1 MSIDV
6 RKLKNGIPVLMENV
20 DSVDTVSLGIY
31 VKTGARDEFPEESGV
46 SHYIEHMMFKGT
58 ETRSAKDISEEM
70 DNEGGIMNA
79 FTSRGSTGYYVRML
93 SSRIEKGIELLS
105 DMFLNSTFTE
115 ENLERERNVIIEEIR
130 MYDDIPEE
138 VIHDENIRFALTGVQ
153 SNSIAGTVE
162 SVKGI
167 NREIFLNYYN
177 EQYKASNMVIAVAGK
192 IDQDYIMELLEKGFG
207 AIKDK
212 KTNRK
217 IDNSYKINS
226 GENRIKRDTNQVHLC
241 FNTKGIGS
249 VDENRY
255 AASIIS
261 SALGGNMSS
270 RLFQKIREEKGLAYS
285 VYAYSTSFLEDGV
298 FTVYAGTTK
307 DSYQEVIEI
316 IKNEFED
323 IRENGITASELEKCK
338 NQLLSMLTF
347 ALEGTKGKMDAM
359 ANSYLIFNR
368 IVEVDELID
377 IIEKITLDDIK
388 KVAKIMFD
396 EKYYSSTVLGD
407 IE

>member
-1 MSIDV
+1 MSTEIK
-6 RKLKNGIPVLMENV
+6 RLKNGIPVLMENV
-20 DSVDTVSLGIY
+20 DSVDTISLGIY
-31 VKTGARDEFPEESGV
+31 VKTGARDEFPNESGV

-58 ETRSAKDISEEM
+58 KTRSAKDISEEM

-79 FTSRGSTGYYVRML
+79 FTSRGSTGYYVRMM

-138 VIHDENIRFALTGVQ
+138 VVHDENIRFALTGVQ

-167 NREIFLNYYN
+167 DRETFLNYYH
-177 EQYKASNMVIAVAGK
+177 EQYKASNMVISVAGK
-192 IDQDYIMELLEKGFG
+192 IDTDYIMDLLEKGFG
-207 AIKDK
+207 SIEDK
-212 KTNRK
+212 KTKRD
-217 IDNSYKINS
+217 IDNSYTINS

-249 VDENRY
+249 VDEDRY

-270 RLFQKIREEKGLAYS
+270 RLFQKIREERGLAYS
-285 VYAYSTSFLEDGV
+285 VYTYSTSFLEDGV

-307 DSYQEVIEI
+307 ESYKEVIDI
-316 IKNEFED
+316 IKAEFED
-323 IRENGITASELEKCK
+323 IRENGITQAELDKCK
-338 NQLLSMLTF
+338 NQLLTMLTF

-359 ANSYLIFNR
+359 ANSYMIFDR
-368 IVEVDELID
+368 VIEVEELIEL
-377 IIEKITLDDIK
+377 IEHITLEDIK